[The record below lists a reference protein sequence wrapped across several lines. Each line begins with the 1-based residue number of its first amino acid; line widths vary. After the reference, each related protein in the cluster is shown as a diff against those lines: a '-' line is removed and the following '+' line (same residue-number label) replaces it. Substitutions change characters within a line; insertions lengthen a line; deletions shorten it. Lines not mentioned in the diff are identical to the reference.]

1 VLVNRQWEEPVV
13 GQVGQSGTGRAG
25 VALESGLDPA
35 AEREAR
41 AALAGWQQFARKYRL
56 AFRAE
61 LQAEDLGGETAE
73 VLDSLGRLGFPVAR
87 VRGWTHGVWGGRPSF
102 AFSALDATAAGS
114 IYQLRCNAVRL
125 RQNGP
130 DVVQHRL
137 LDGDSSMAANWHP
150 HRARYQA
157 IVLPDPP
164 RPQTRQRGRIGRF
177 TADALDR
184 FFRPV
189 PRRFHTDD
197 PAYATT
203 VAAAAEAAGLD
214 LFRWSWAAKYGWLV
228 AWKSD
233 GTGADTHQQRARFMD
248 FLPALADCLDRTRS
262 DRV

>member
-1 VLVNRQWEEPVV
+1 MV

-25 VALESGLDPA
+25 VALESGLDLA

-189 PRRFHTDD
+189 PRRLHTDD

-203 VAAAAEAAGLD
+203 AAAAAEAAGLD
-214 LFRWSWAAKYGWLV
+214 LFRWSWAAKDGWLV

>member
-13 GQVGQSGTGRAG
+13 GQVGRSGAERAG
-25 VALESGLDPA
+25 AVLETETRLDPA

-61 LQAEDLGGETAE
+61 LHSEDLGGETSV
-73 VLDSLGRLGFPVAR
+73 VLDSLGRLGFPVAH
-87 VRGWTHGVWGGRPSF
+87 VRGWTHGVWGDRPAF
-102 AFSALDATAAGS
+102 GFSALDATAAGS

-125 RQNGP
+125 RSAGP

-137 LDGDSSMAANWHP
+137 LDGDSSMAGNWHP
-150 HRARYQA
+150 RRARYKTVA
-157 IVLPDPP
+157 LPDLP
-164 RPQTRQRGRIGRF
+164 RPQPRQRGRIGRF

-189 PRRFHTDD
+189 PRQLHTDD
-197 PAYATT
+197 PACAVS

-214 LFRWSWAAKYGWLV
+214 LFRWSWAAKEGWLV
-228 AWKSD
+228 TWKSD
-233 GTGADTHQQRARFMD
+233 GTGADTHHQRARFMD
-248 FLPALADCLDRTRS
+248 FLPALADCFDRA
-262 DRV
+262 